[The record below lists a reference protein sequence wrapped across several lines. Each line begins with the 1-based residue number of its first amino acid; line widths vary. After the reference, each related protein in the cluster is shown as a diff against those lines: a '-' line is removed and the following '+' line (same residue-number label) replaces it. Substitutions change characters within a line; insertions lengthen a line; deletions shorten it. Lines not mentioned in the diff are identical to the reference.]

1 MDTKL
6 APISQE
12 LARLEK
18 NLIEAYSYI
27 KAASSSEL
35 LYIVLPREQA
45 REYLAS
51 LKGLYDALQGSGDN
65 RELQLVT
72 DLHDELRIR
81 MIVLRD
87 LLEREIPVPYLE
99 RVLTELKV
107 PAKLATAAPSPT
119 RQVGD
124 TRDTRTPARETLLSR
139 LFGWLPLIGGLF
151 RRTPRTPATPQRT
164 TPSAPA
170 AEPQSDM
177 SAPQPSPPLQVMQTM
192 GLHYL
197 MEEDRLKLLESGK
210 ELPRVTHGFKLPP
223 ILSRFVA
230 RDLAEVHFATRAQPK
245 IARTPE
251 ELRRKLAEKSQ

>member
-6 APISQE
+6 EPISRE
-12 LARLEK
+12 LTRLEK
-18 NLIEAYSYI
+18 DLIEAYSYI

-35 LYIVLPREQA
+35 IYIVLPREQA
-45 REYLAS
+45 RDYLAT
-51 LKGLYDALQGSGDN
+51 LKGLYDALQGSGDS

-87 LLEREIPVPYLE
+87 LLEREIPLPYLE
-99 RVLTELKV
+99 RVLTELKD
-107 PAKLATAAPSPT
+107 PALLATAAPAPP
-119 RQVGD
+119 RQSSN
-124 TRDTRTPARETLLSR
+124 TSYTSAPSRETLLSR

-151 RRTPRTPATPQRT
+151 RRAPRAPATPPRT
-164 TPSAPA
+164 TPSAPVA
-170 AEPQSDM
+170 DVQS
-177 SAPQPSPPLQVMQTM
+177 ATTPPTPPLQVMQTM

-197 MEEDRLKLLESGK
+197 MEEDQLKLVEAGK

-230 RDLAEVHFATRAQPK
+230 RDLTEAHFATRAQPK

-251 ELRRKLAEKSQ
+251 ELRRKLAEKSR

>member
-1 MDTKL
+1 MDTTL
-6 APISQE
+6 EPISRE
-12 LARLEK
+12 LVRLEK
-18 NLIEAYSYI
+18 NLIEAYAYI

-35 LYIVLPREQA
+35 LYIALPREQA
-45 REYLAS
+45 RDYLAI
-51 LKGLYDALQGSGDN
+51 LKGLSDALQGSGDS

-72 DLHDELRIR
+72 DQHDELRIR

-99 RVLTELKV
+99 RVLTELKDPTLHATTATPPLHQHSNTSYTS
-107 PAKLATAAPSPT
+107 PA
-119 RQVGD
+119 
-124 TRDTRTPARETLLSR
+124 ETLLSR

-151 RRTPRTPATPQRT
+151 RRKSRTPSPSRRTIPSAAAADTQADATP
-164 TPSAPA
+164 
-170 AEPQSDM
+170 
-177 SAPQPSPPLQVMQTM
+177 PQPAPPLQVMQTM

-197 MEEDRLKLLESGK
+197 MEEDQLKLMESGK

-223 ILSRFVA
+223 LLSRFVA
-230 RDLAEVHFATRAQPK
+230 RDLAEAHFATRAQPK